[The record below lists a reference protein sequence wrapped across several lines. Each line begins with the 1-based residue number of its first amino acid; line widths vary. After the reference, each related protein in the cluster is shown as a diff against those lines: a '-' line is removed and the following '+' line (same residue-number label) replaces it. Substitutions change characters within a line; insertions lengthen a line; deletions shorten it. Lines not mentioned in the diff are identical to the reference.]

1 MEFYETSLIIDN
13 LWTNWVV
20 SVQIKGICLAY
31 LSDNLHSYIISHFL
45 VNMIDEV
52 YMYIEIASYFCTTL
66 CREYRL
72 QDLRYLN
79 LKSFHLYI
87 YICSQA
93 IS

>member
-20 SVQIKGICLAY
+20 SIQIKGICLAY

-52 YMYIEIASYFCTTL
+52 YM
-66 CREYRL
+66 
-72 QDLRYLN
+72 
-79 LKSFHLYI
+79 
-87 YICSQA
+87 
-93 IS
+93 

>member
-31 LSDNLHSYIISHFL
+31 LSDNLHCYIISHFL

-52 YMYIEIASYFCTTL
+52 YMYIEIASYFCATL
-66 CREYRL
+66 CRE
-72 QDLRYLN
+72 
-79 LKSFHLYI
+79 
-87 YICSQA
+87 
-93 IS
+93 